1 MKKPYVFTPGPTNVR
16 DNVRLARAVETTNP
30 DLDKD
35 FYDFY
40 KETCN
45 RIGEVLSTKKDV
57 FMLSGEGILG
67 LEAACA
73 SLTEPGDRVLIIDN
87 GVFGEGF
94 ADFVKI
100 YGGIPVLYSVD
111 RKKEIDIEELRAFL
125 DEDNNFKYATVV
137 HCDTPSGVL
146 NDISKICPMLK
157 KYGILTV
164 VDSVAAMGG
173 EPIKV
178 DEWNIDI
185 ALGGSQKAFSA
196 PPGLSIVTISDDADK
211 AMRERRTQIVG
222 FYCNLTIWKGYYE
235 KKWFPYTMPISDI
248 YGFRVAVDNIL
259 EEGIDSVHNRHRQI
273 ALATRNALTNHGLK
287 LYLNSG
293 FSSTVTVVEPPQG
306 IEAKVLINHMR
317 DKYNLLISGSFDY
330 LENKV
335 IRIGHMGENATMDKI
350 IFVLNILDKSLK
362 DLGYKSETNLVE
374 EFNRYIML

>member
-16 DNVRLARAVETTNP
+16 ENVRLARAVETTNP

-35 FYDFY
+35 FYEFY

-45 RIGEVLSTKKDV
+45 KIGEVLSTKNDV
-57 FMLSGEGILG
+57 FILSGEGILG

-111 RKKEIDIEELRAFL
+111 RKKEIDIEELRTFL

-178 DEWNIDI
+178 GEWNIDI

-211 AMRERRTQIVG
+211 AMRERRTPIIG

-306 IEAKVLINHMR
+306 IEAKVLIDHMR

-335 IRIGHMGENATMDKI
+335 IRIGHMGENATMNKI

-374 EFNRYIML
+374 EFNRCIML

>member
-1 MKKPYVFTPGPTNVR
+1 MKKPHVFTPGPTNVR
-16 DNVRLARAVETTNP
+16 ENVRLARAVETTNP

-35 FYDFY
+35 FYEFY

-45 RIGEVLSTKKDV
+45 KIGEVLSAKNDV
-57 FMLSGEGILG
+57 FILSGEGILG

-111 RKKEIDIEELRAFL
+111 RKKEIDIEELRTFL

-178 DEWNIDI
+178 GEWNIDI

-211 AMRERRTQIVG
+211 AMRERRTSIIG

-248 YGFRVAVDNIL
+248 YGLRVAVDNIL

-306 IEAKVLINHMR
+306 IEAKVLIDHMR

-335 IRIGHMGENATMDKI
+335 IRIGHMGENATMNKI

-374 EFNRYIML
+374 EFNRCIML